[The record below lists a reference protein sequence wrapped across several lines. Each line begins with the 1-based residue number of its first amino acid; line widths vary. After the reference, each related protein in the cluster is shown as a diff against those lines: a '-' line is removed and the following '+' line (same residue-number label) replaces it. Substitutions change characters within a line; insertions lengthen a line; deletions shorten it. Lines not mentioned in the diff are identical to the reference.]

1 MEKHEQFI
9 AQFTVSITGAEN
21 RTWQG
26 TVTVEDGI
34 FRFESEMELLHGLLE
49 RYPALL
55 TERPEWKD

>member
-26 TVTVEDGI
+26 TVTMEDGI
-34 FRFESEMELLHGLLE
+34 FHFESEMELLHGLLE

>member
-9 AQFTVSITGAEN
+9 AQFTVSIIGAEN

-26 TVTVEDGI
+26 TVTMEDGI